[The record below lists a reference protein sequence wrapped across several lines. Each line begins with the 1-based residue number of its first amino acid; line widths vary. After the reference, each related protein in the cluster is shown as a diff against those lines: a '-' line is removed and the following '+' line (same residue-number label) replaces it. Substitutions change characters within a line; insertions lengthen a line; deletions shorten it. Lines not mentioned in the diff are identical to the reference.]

1 MNNLALQQWKQLLA
15 AKTSLEKLDD
25 TATAVLETAW
35 QRRHGHFNDW
45 LAAVDDMPSGENG
58 DIDLSCA
65 APLLKKDL
73 SVDEQQVLQQT
84 LQILMPWRKGPFAPC
99 GIDLDCEWRSDFK
112 YERLKASGIDFSGK
126 HVLDVGCGNGYFMLR
141 MLGDGAALT
150 VGVDPS
156 WHYFAQFLALQ
167 KLYQAER
174 IVYLPLTLDD
184 VLLNDMD
191 ITMSMGVLYHR
202 RDPMQHLWQLRE
214 TLRKGGQMVV
224 ETLVVEGDERT
235 VYMPPDRYAGMG
247 NVWFLPS
254 PAALCQW
261 LTRLGL
267 EVEYCSEPVATIAEE
282 QRRTA
287 WMDRF
292 SLDDFM
298 QPDYQATK
306 EGLPPPK
313 RVLIVARKP

>member
-1 MNNLALQQWKQLLA
+1 MTNLALQQWQRLLA
-15 AKTSLEKLDD
+15 IKTSLKKLDNS
-25 TATAVLETAW
+25 ATSVLEAAW
-35 QRRHGHFNDW
+35 QHRHGHFDDW
-45 LAAVDDMPSGENG
+45 LSVVNKMPDGQG
-58 DIDLSCA
+58 GTIDLTCT
-65 APLLKKDL
+65 APLLEKSL
-73 SVDEQQVLQQT
+73 SVDEQQALQQG
-84 LQILMPWRKGPFAPC
+84 LQTLMPWRKGPFAPC
-99 GIDLDCEWRSDFK
+99 RIELDCEWRSDFK
-112 YERLKASGIDFSGK
+112 YARLKAGGINFRGK

-141 MLGDGAALT
+141 MLGDDAALT

-156 WHYFAQFLALQ
+156 WHYFAQFLTLQ

-174 IVYLPLTLDD
+174 MVYLPLTLDD

-191 ITMSMGVLYHR
+191 ITLSMGVLYHR

-224 ETLVVEGDERT
+224 ETLVVDGDERT
-235 VYMPPDRYAGMG
+235 VYMPPARYAGMG

-254 PAALCQW
+254 PMALCHW

-267 EVEYCSEPVATIAEE
+267 EIEYCSEPVATTAAE
-282 QRRTA
+282 QRRTM

-298 QPDYQATK
+298 QPDYQTTK

-313 RVLIVARKP
+313 RVLIVARKT